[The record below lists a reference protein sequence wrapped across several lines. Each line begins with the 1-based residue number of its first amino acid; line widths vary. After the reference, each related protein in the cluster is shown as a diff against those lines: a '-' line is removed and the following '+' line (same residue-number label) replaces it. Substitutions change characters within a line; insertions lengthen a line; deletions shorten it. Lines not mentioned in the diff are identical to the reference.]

1 MHYYLEQLGVDPDG
15 YYLQEDPA
23 VTKHH
28 PEMQE
33 EINKYGFPA
42 CETWDLGNLST
53 AWLYEHLRLF
63 LDEGGEIVD
72 LKDLNFHKVTIP
84 RLVTSRDPNAG
95 KVIDGKYHHYY
106 EEKETECTLEEAIK
120 ICCLYL
126 SSYLKYID
134 DQEAINDELQL
145 NECRQQAFKIYSIIL
160 PYMWW

>member
-53 AWLYEHLRLF
+53 AWLYEHLKLF
-63 LDEGGEIVD
+63 LEKGGEVV
-72 LKDLNFHKVTIP
+72 DLNFHKVTIP
-84 RLVTSRDPNAG
+84 KLVASSSPNAG
-95 KVIDGKYHHYY
+95 RIIGNKYYNYY
-106 EEKETECTLEEAIK
+106 EEKEMECTLEEAIK
-120 ICCLYL
+120 TCSHYL

-134 DQEAINDELQL
+134 DPEAINEEMQL